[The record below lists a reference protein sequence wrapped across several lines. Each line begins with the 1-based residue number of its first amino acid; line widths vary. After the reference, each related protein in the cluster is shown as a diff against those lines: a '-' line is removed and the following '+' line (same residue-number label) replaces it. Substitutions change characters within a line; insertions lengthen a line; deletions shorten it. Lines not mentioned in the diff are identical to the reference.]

1 MCNCEHPSPTC
12 NSPSRDAASRSIAVR
27 VKYGSEV
34 VGNGS
39 ASLPPMATDRLPER
53 ITRCVTGLALFG
65 IGISL
70 QIDARI
76 GVPPW
81 DVFHQG
87 VAARLD
93 RSIGTVII
101 ATGALLLLLWIP
113 LRQKPGLGTLL
124 NALEIGLVANLVLD
138 WLPEPE
144 SLVVRVPMMLA
155 GIVVTGLGSAVYIGS
170 GLGPGPRDGLMTGLA
185 ARGLQIRVAR
195 TGIEVIVLVI
205 GWLLG
210 GQVGVGTVAFAVLIG
225 PIVQRLL
232 PRFVMRPRDAT

>member
-1 MCNCEHPSPTC
+1 M
-12 NSPSRDAASRSIAVR
+12 
-27 VKYGSEV
+27 
-34 VGNGS
+34 
-39 ASLPPMATDRLPER
+39 
-53 ITRCVTGLALFG
+53 TGLALFG
-65 IGISL
+65 TGISL

-124 NALEIGLVANLVLD
+124 NAVEIGLVANLVLA

-144 SLVVRVPMMLA
+144 SLVVRVPMMLG
-155 GIVVTGLGSAVYIGS
+155 GIIVTGLGSAVYIGS

-185 ARGLQIRVAR
+185 ARGMQIRVAR
-195 TGIEVIVLVI
+195 TGIELSVLVV

-232 PRFVMRPRDAT
+232 PRFVMRAREAG